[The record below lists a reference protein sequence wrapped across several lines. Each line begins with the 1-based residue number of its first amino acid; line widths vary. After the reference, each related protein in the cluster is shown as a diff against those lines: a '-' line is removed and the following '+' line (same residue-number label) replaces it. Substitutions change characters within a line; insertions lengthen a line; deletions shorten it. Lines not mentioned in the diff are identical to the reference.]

1 MFTRQEL
8 SLLKELTIR
17 EFKLRYQN
25 SVLGFFWSLLKP
37 LALFLTFYIVFQYF
51 LKINVPDYAFFLL
64 IGILLWN
71 FFSEST
77 TAGLYGLVSKSN
89 IIKKTYFKY
98 ELCIIGACLT
108 AFLSLLLNFL
118 VFLIFLFIIKGF
130 PGLSLFYLPL
140 LFLEF
145 FFISLGLSFFLAPL
159 FVRYRDIGHIW
170 EIMMQVVF
178 WITPVAYPISFI
190 PERYLPYYLFN
201 PLANIVVH
209 ARDSLLQAQF
219 PTFFSGFV
227 SFILAMSILLLG
239 YLFYNIKKKSIAEHL

>member
-8 SLLKELTIR
+8 SLLKELTLR

-37 LALFLTFYIVFQYF
+37 FALFLTFYVVLQYF

-77 TAGLYGLVSKSN
+77 TAGLHGLVSKGS

-98 ELCIIGACLT
+98 ELCIISACLT
-108 AFLSLLLNFL
+108 AFISFLLNFF
-118 VFLIFLFIIKGF
+118 VFLVLLVILKGV

-140 LFLEF
+140 PFLEI

-159 FVRYRDIGHIW
+159 FTQYRDISHVW
-170 EIMMQVVF
+170 EILLQIGF
-178 WITPVAYPISFI
+178 WVTPIAYPLDFV
-190 PERYLPYYLFN
+190 PKQYLSYYLLN

-209 ARDSLLQAQF
+209 VRESILQAQI
-219 PTFFSGFV
+219 PSFFSGFA
-227 SFILAMSILLLG
+227 SFILAIAISLLG
-239 YLFYNIKKKSIAEHL
+239 YLFYNIKKKSIAERL